1 MGDTEVR
8 SWPLLQP
15 QFPGKQVRELH
26 YLTKTGSLDTVCE
39 VPSEEKGRTM
49 TLDHIPPVRNETSA
63 DVGPCCLDALYSKC
77 QQDIEVK
84 IASLEVEERRVG
96 RQGVAGATEGWELP
110 SSRLELHFTVRLGI
124 VTA

>member
-1 MGDTEVR
+1 
-8 SWPLLQP
+8 
-15 QFPGKQVRELH
+15 
-26 YLTKTGSLDTVCE
+26 
-39 VPSEEKGRTM
+39 M

-63 DVGPCCLDALYSKC
+63 GDVGPCCFDALYSKC

-110 SSRLELHFTVRLGI
+110 SSRLELHFTVRLGEKCSLCFLVFLNLRRERQKI
-124 VTA
+124 CLRRKQECLVTSKDTNNKFSKETLTCG

>member
-1 MGDTEVR
+1 
-8 SWPLLQP
+8 
-15 QFPGKQVRELH
+15 
-26 YLTKTGSLDTVCE
+26 
-39 VPSEEKGRTM
+39 M

-63 DVGPCCLDALYSKC
+63 GDVGPCCLDALFSKC

-84 IASLEVEERRVG
+84 IASLEAEERRG